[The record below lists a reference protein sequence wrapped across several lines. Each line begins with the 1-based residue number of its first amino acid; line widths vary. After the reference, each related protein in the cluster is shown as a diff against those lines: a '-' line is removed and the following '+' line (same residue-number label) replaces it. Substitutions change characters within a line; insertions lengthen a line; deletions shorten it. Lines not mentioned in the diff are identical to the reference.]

1 MPILNT
7 TWSSLRLCN
16 LKKDNLSLRKVGTAE
31 GYLGLDVSY
40 DGKKTTLS
48 QPGLTKQI
56 IEDLGL
62 SSKFSTACSTPT
74 ELAALPRDMDGEPAT
89 ETFNYKSVVGIL
101 HYLNHTC
108 PDCAFAIHQCARYTF
123 EPKKIH
129 EVTVKRIGRYLK
141 GTMEKGLILE
151 PSDDLTIDCYPDA
164 NFAGFW
170 SHGHPQD
177 PHCVCS
183 CTGYVITLTGCPV
196 LWSSKIQT
204 EIALS
209 TMESEY

>member
-62 SSKFSTACSTPT
+62 SSKFSTACSTPA
-74 ELAALPRDMDGEPAT
+74 EPAVFPRDMDGEPAT
-89 ETFNYKSVVGIL
+89 KTFN
-101 HYLNHTC
+101 
-108 PDCAFAIHQCARYTF
+108 
-123 EPKKIH
+123 
-129 EVTVKRIGRYLK
+129 
-141 GTMEKGLILE
+141 
-151 PSDDLTIDCYPDA
+151 
-164 NFAGFW
+164 
-170 SHGHPQD
+170 
-177 PHCVCS
+177 
-183 CTGYVITLTGCPV
+183 
-196 LWSSKIQT
+196 
-204 EIALS
+204 
-209 TMESEY
+209 